1 MALMFAPLKREPVN
15 DVPNAVV
22 VEPTTGTVTAF
33 LSVLN
38 EAKDSQGNF
47 PTGLFLTLR
56 CLVTLHDNE
65 GKFFL
70 ASFIN
75 YLNECDSETWQYSVS
90 PEDTPRQVFEAVP
103 ADYLV
108 RVADHFADQTPHS
121 QVQLVNEAIDL
132 VWPSREDKKGN
143 D

>member
-1 MALMFAPLKREPVN
+1 MALVFAPLKREEVKN
-15 DVPNAVV
+15 VPGAVV

-33 LSVLN
+33 LNVLN
-38 EAKDSQGNF
+38 EAKDAEGNF

-56 CLVTLHDNE
+56 CLVTLYDSE

-75 YLNECDSETWQYSVS
+75 YLNDVDSDTWQYSVS
-90 PEDTPRQVFEAVP
+90 PEDNPRQVFEAVP

-108 RVADHFADQTPHS
+108 RVADNFADQTPHS
-121 QVQLVNEAIDL
+121 QIQLVNESIDL
-132 VWPSREDKKGN
+132 VWPSREDKGGN

>member
-1 MALMFAPLKREPVN
+1 MALMFAPLKREEVKE
-15 DVPNAVV
+15 VPGAVV

-33 LSVLN
+33 LSVLK
-38 EAKDSQGNF
+38 EAKDADGNF

-90 PEDTPRQVFEAVP
+90 PEDNPRQVFEAVP

-108 RVADHFADQTPHS
+108 RVADNFADQTPHS

-132 VWPSREDKKGN
+132 VWPSKEDKKGN